1 MHVVVNQWTPQGSK
15 TGVGHYTD
23 ALLHGLRSR
32 QEQTGSPHS
41 LVIASADSATSAAGS
56 VLNSSRGPSA
66 SPGKTMRK
74 ERWES
79 RLLLVSP
86 SPCLLVFL
94 RCGARPFMA
103 CGKEVGPSWA
113 GISGR
118 YARSHFDLYH
128 EPNFIPL
135 PGDCPTVTTLHDLS
149 VLLYPQWHPANRV
162 YWFERH
168 LPEMLSRCVH
178 FLTISDFG
186 RQEVIRRLSVPPD
199 RITRVYMGVRPGLVP
214 LPTEQVAIT
223 LAQLG
228 LSPGYL
234 LYVGTIEPRKN
245 MLMLMQAYC
254 ALPEQV
260 RNRRPLVLAGS
271 WGWNAAAAAEY
282 YYAEARHRGVICLGY
297 IPDALLPALYN
308 GARAL
313 VYPSWYE
320 GFGLPPLEMMACG
333 GTVLAST
340 AGSIVETVG
349 SRAYLIDPADLDG
362 WHSAMLRVLNDDD
375 WWLSLRHGVV
385 DIARP
390 YTSARCA
397 AETWNLYRRLGQA
410 TAQPGTGCGRTA

>member
-23 ALLHGLRSR
+23 ALLQGLRRAGTDRITAFPGDRVRRFRDIGGWLRS
-32 QEQTGSPHS
+32 QLLKGSERFPRE
-41 LVIASADSATSAAGS
+41 DDEKGKM
-56 VLNSSRGPSA
+56 GESA
-66 SPGKTMRK
+66 SSGLPF
-74 ERWES
+74 S
-79 RLLLVSP
+79 L
-86 SPCLLVFL
+86 SPCLSAL
-94 RCGARPFMA
+94 RRAAVHSLRQG
-103 CGKEVGPSWA
+103 SW
-113 GISGR
+113 SLLGR
-118 YARSHFDLYH
+118 YFRSVCARSHFDLYH

-135 PGDCPTVTTLHDLS
+135 PGDCPTITTLHDLS
-149 VLLYPQWHPANRV
+149 VLLYPQWHPADRV
-162 YWFERH
+162 YWFEKH

-186 RQEVIRRLSVPPD
+186 RHEVIRRLSVPPN
-199 RITRVYMGVRPGLVP
+199 RVTRVYMGVRPGLVP
-214 LPTEQVAIT
+214 LPAEQVAIT
-223 LAQLG
+223 LEQLG

-282 YYAEARHRGVICLGY
+282 YHAEARHRGVICLGY
-297 IPDALLPALYN
+297 IPDAHLPALYN

-333 GTVLAST
+333 GAVLAST

-362 WHSAMLRVLNDDD
+362 WRTAMLRVLDDDD
-375 WWLSLRHGVV
+375 WWLSLRRGVV

-390 YTSARCA
+390 YTWAHCA
-397 AETWNLYRRLGQA
+397 AETWNVYRRLGQA
-410 TAQPGTGCGRTA
+410 TAQPGTGCGRAA